1 MGDGIGLGDP
11 ADNAALESA
20 YLSDARDSPW
30 LYLNMIATIDGA
42 TAIDG
47 GSSSIGDEQD
57 LIVFRVL
64 RSAADLILVAA
75 STVRAE
81 QYKKP
86 KLPEHLAKL
95 RVDRNQPAI
104 PRVAIVT
111 SSLDF
116 DIAPFGDEP
125 PIVVTSE
132 DSPAA
137 RRAELQQAT
146 VVLVCGKHQVDLTS
160 ALAQLRAMGFGRILS
175 EGGPTL
181 NGQLAS
187 ADLVDELCL
196 TTASMVVSGD
206 SKRIVSGR
214 DPIPGGHDYRL
225 DRAIVGTRS
234 LFTRW
239 IRDRS

>member
-1 MGDGIGLGDP
+1 MRDGIGLGGP
-11 ADNAALESA
+11 ADNAELERA
-20 YLSDARDSPW
+20 YLSDDRDSPW

-64 RSAADLILVAA
+64 RSVADLVLVAA

-86 KLPEHLAKL
+86 KLPDHLVKL
-95 RVDRNQPAI
+95 RVDRGQPAI

-116 DIAPFGDEP
+116 DIEPFGDAP

-132 DSPAA
+132 NSPSK
-137 RRAELQQAT
+137 RRAELQQT
-146 VVLVCGKHQVDLTS
+146 TDVLICGDHQVDLTS
-160 ALAQLRAMGFGRILS
+160 ALAQLRTTGFGRILS

-181 NGQLAS
+181 NGQLAH
-187 ADLVDELCL
+187 ADLVDEICV

-206 SKRIVSGR
+206 SKRIMSGHE
-214 DPIPGGHDYRL
+214 PIPGGHDFRL
-225 DRAIVGTRS
+225 DRAIVGTKS

-239 IRDRS
+239 LRQRS